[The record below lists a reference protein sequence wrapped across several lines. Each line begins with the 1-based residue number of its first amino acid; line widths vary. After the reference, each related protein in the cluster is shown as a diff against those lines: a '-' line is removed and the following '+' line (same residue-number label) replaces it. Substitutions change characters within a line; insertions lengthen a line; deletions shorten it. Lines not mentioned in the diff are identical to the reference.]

1 MEIKDGSKAQFSLQ
15 DAFILVLNK
24 NICVFVVNFRR
35 H

>member
-1 MEIKDGSKAQFSLQ
+1 METKDGSTTQFLLQ

-24 NICVFVVNFRR
+24 NIRLFVVNFRR